1 MPRMDDGLSAG
12 LSARPLTIDD
22 VDATI
27 AMINVC
33 ELHDSGEPMWERSD
47 LLTDIATDGFDLARD
62 WIGVFDGER
71 VVAWGFYVYPRRSWV
86 DVHPDVRGRGVGMWL
101 RRWTEERARSRG
113 ADRVSQTIDDARRDV
128 GAMFEAHGYSPRH
141 TSWVLRMD
149 HAAEP
154 PQPSPP
160 DGVILRPIRAEDEG
174 ATMAMFEGAFSEF
187 ADRLPSSEATW
198 RAMTVEREGFTPGD
212 LIVALDGG
220 EVIGGALLLDSEEI
234 WVDKLAVA
242 ATHRHRGI
250 GRALLHTAFRR
261 SFERGY
267 DHTSLSTDSRT
278 GALSLYER
286 VGMHV
291 TRSFTNWGLDL

>member
-1 MPRMDDGLSAG
+1 MDDEFPGE
-12 LSARPLTIDD
+12 LSARTLTIDD

-27 AMINVC
+27 AMINSC
-33 ELHDSGEPMWERSD
+33 ELHDSGEPMWERAD
-47 LLTDIATDGFDLARD
+47 LLADIGGDAFDRARD
-62 WIGVFDGER
+62 WIGVFDRER
-71 VVAWGFYVYPRRSWV
+71 VVGWGLYVHPRRAWA
-86 DVHPDVRGRGVGMWL
+86 DVHPTQRNRGVGTWL
-101 RRWTEERARSRG
+101 RRWAEERARSRG
-113 ADRVSQTIDDARRDV
+113 ADRVAQVIDDARTDV
-128 GAMFEAHGYSPRH
+128 GAMFTANGYTPRH
-141 TSWVLRMD
+141 TSWILRMD
-149 HAAEP
+149 HATEP
-154 PQPSPP
+154 AGPTAP
-160 DGVILRPIRAEDEG
+160 GGIAIRPIRPDDESS
-174 ATMAMFEGAFSEF
+174 TMAMFENAFSEF

-198 RAMTVEREGFTPGD
+198 RAMTVEREGFAPED
-212 LIVALDGG
+212 LLVALDGD

-242 ATHRHRGI
+242 ATHRHRGVA
-250 GRALLHTAFRR
+250 RALLHTAFRR